1 MQFIDLH
8 AQYELMEDSLKRR
21 LDAILDNK
29 HFIGGEEVGELE
41 ARLADYTGV
50 KHVIACASGTDAL
63 TIPLR
68 AYGLNEDDAVFVP
81 SFTFFASGE
90 SVTLAGGT
98 PVFVDVDTDTYNI
111 DPDSLRKRIEEIKKE
126 GRLRPRGVI
135 AVDLFGQP
143 AEHDRIDKIADENG
157 LFVLEDAAQG
167 FGGDIH
173 GKKAGSFGH
182 VAGTSFFPAKPLGC
196 YGDGGAI
203 FTDDD
208 ELAAIMKSVHVHGQG
223 TDKYDNVRIGLNS
236 RLDTIQAAVL
246 LEKMDLFDDELK
258 ARDEVAARYNDKL
271 SGLVKVPVVKEG
283 YFSSWA
289 QYTIQVEDAET
300 RTRIIEA
307 LKEKDIPA
315 MIYYPIPM
323 HMSTAYSSDG
333 IQTSLPVSEDLRNK
347 VMSLPMHPYLKK
359 EDQDRICA
367 VISEVL
373 GK

>member
-1 MQFIDLH
+1 M
-8 AQYELMEDSLKRR
+8 
-21 LDAILDNK
+21 
-29 HFIGGEEVGELE
+29 
-41 ARLADYTGV
+41 
-50 KHVIACASGTDAL
+50 
-63 TIPLR
+63 P
-68 AYGLNEDDAVFVP
+68 
-81 SFTFFASGE
+81 
-90 SVTLAGGT
+90 
-98 PVFVDVDTDTYNI
+98 
-111 DPDSLRKRIEEIKKE
+111 
-126 GRLRPRGVI
+126 
-135 AVDLFGQP
+135 
-143 AEHDRIDKIADENG
+143 
-157 LFVLEDAAQG
+157 AAQTP
-167 FGGDIH
+167 

>member
-8 AQYELMEDSLKRR
+8 EQYKLMEAPLKRR
-21 LDAILDNK
+21 LDSILENK

-41 ARLADYTGV
+41 ARLAEYTGV

-68 AYGLNEDDAVFVP
+68 AYGIKEDDAVFVP

-98 PVFVDVDTDTYNI
+98 PVFVDVDRDTFNI
-111 DPDSLRKRIEEIKKE
+111 DPVSLEQKIEETKKD
-126 GRLRPRGVI
+126 GRLRPRGII

-143 AEHDRIDKIADENG
+143 AEHDSIQKIAEKNG
-157 LFVLEDAAQG
+157 LFILEDAAQG
-167 FGGDIH
+167 FGGNIK
-173 GKKAGSFGH
+173 GKKAGSFGN

-208 ELAAIMKSVHVHGQG
+208 ELAAVMKSVHVHGQG

-246 LEKMDLFDDELK
+246 LEKMELFDDELK
-258 ARDEVAARYNDKL
+258 ARDEIAARYEEKM
-271 SGLVKVPVVKEG
+271 SGIVKTPVVKEG

-289 QYTIQVEDAET
+289 QYTIQVGDDET

-333 IQTSLPVSEDLRNK
+333 QNTSLPVSEELRNK
-347 VMSLPMHPYLKK
+347 VMSLPMHPYLKE
-359 EDQDRICA
+359 EDQDKICA